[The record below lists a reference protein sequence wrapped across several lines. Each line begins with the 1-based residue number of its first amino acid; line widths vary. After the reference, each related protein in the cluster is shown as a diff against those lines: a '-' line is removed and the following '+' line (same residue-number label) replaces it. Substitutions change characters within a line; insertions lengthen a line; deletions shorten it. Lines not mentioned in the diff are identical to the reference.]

1 MNARRQP
8 NILLIVLD
16 TLRRDRLS
24 TYGHTAET
32 SPSLDRF
39 AADATV
45 FTRAIA
51 PAQWTIPSH
60 ASLFTGLYPS
70 EHQLTQGN
78 GLLSGAYPTL
88 AEILRGAGYETVAFC
103 NNPLVGA
110 LDHGLQRG
118 FDHFYNYSTAV
129 PNRPFD
135 SRRPFVRREFS
146 RRFRPTAR
154 KIGNTFARN
163 DTLFRLSLH
172 PLLTP
177 VWSRGINFKG
187 STENSIGDLIDFMTE
202 RRAGGQ
208 DAPLFAFVNLMGAH
222 LPYQPPSD
230 YLQRVA
236 PDLRNDKPAHAFM
249 RRWNADAAAW
259 ASPTDPPLTD
269 WQRHTLMGFYDAE
282 IARQDEHV
290 GRLLTHL
297 RASGALDHTTVIL
310 TADHGEAHGDHD
322 LFGHGFVVYQELV
335 HVPLIVYGPE
345 HFPRGGEVTA
355 NVSTRRLFH
364 TVLDLAGVEPP
375 LDAADPNADVA
386 GLSLVTAVEGGR
398 AREHDLA
405 FSEAVPPTTFL
416 NVIEHRNPAAIH
428 RLLLRQTR
436 RGIYHGAHKLAV
448 VGERVEGLYDVSRD
462 QADAH
467 DVAAEQPALTQA
479 LQAKLGAFVA
489 ATSAQKSGAP
499 ESTTFSPAV
508 EEQLRA
514 LGYIE

>member
-8 NILLIVLD
+8 NILLIILD

-24 TYGHTAET
+24 LYGHTAET
-32 SPSLDRF
+32 SPALDRF
-39 AADATV
+39 AADATL

-51 PAQWTIPSH
+51 PAQWTVPAH

-70 EHQLTQGN
+70 EHRLTQGN

-146 RRFRPTAR
+146 RRFRPTGR
-154 KIGNTFARN
+154 KIGNAFARH
-163 DTLFRLSLH
+163 DALFRLSLH

-177 VWSRGINFKG
+177 IWARGINFKG
-187 STENSIGDLIDFMTE
+187 STENSIGDLIDLLAE

-208 DAPLFAFVNLMGAH
+208 AAPLFTFVNLMGAH
-222 LPYQPPSD
+222 LPYQPPRD
-230 YLQRVA
+230 ALQRVA
-236 PDLRNDKPAHAFM
+236 PDVRADKQAHAFM

-269 WQRHTLMGFYDAE
+269 WQRRTLLGFYDAE
-282 IARQDEHV
+282 IARQDAQV
-290 GRLLTHL
+290 GRLLAAL
-297 RASGALDHTTVIL
+297 RTSGALDDTIVIV

-335 HVPLIVYGPE
+335 HVPLIIHAPE
-345 HFPRGGEVTA
+345 YFPRGREFTDS
-355 NVSTRRLFH
+355 VSTRRLFH

-386 GLSLVTAVEGGR
+386 GLSLLTAVEGGR
-398 AREHDLA
+398 QRERDLA

-416 NVIEHRNPAAIH
+416 HVIAHRNPDAVS
-428 RLLLRQTR
+428 RLMLRQTR
-436 RGIYHGAHKLAV
+436 RGLYRGSHKLAV
-448 VGERVEGLYDVSRD
+448 VGERVEGLYDLARD
-462 QADAH
+462 AADAR
-467 DVAAEQPALTQA
+467 DVAAEQPAVAQA
-479 LQAKLGAFVA
+479 LQAEISAFVA
-489 ATSAQKSGAP
+489 AATGDQAGTAEP
-499 ESTTFSPAV
+499 TAFSPAV

-514 LGYIE
+514 LGYLE